1 MTSEPAPDVTA
12 VIVAYGDEPWL
23 ENAVD
28 AVAASAGVT
37 TGIVVVDNGCTSD
50 AVDRVAKHAAVHVV
64 RPGANTGF
72 AGGCARGA
80 AVAAGDYLAFVN
92 SDAIVAPGALR
103 RLAAVAAEKGVGI
116 AMGSIRL
123 AEAPDVMNTAGNPL
137 HVTGLSWAGSFGEPA
152 SRHATRRPVPVGSGC
167 CFMMRR
173 SVWEDMGGL
182 AEAYFLYHEDTEL
195 SLRVWQRGLTVE
207 YVPDAVVW
215 HHYEFARNQQKFYL
229 AERNRE
235 IMLLTA
241 YQRRTL
247 LVLAPVLLLTEVVL
261 FAAAVAGGWGRAKL
275 RGWRWIWR
283 HRVWIRARRDE
294 LQRQRAVPDRLVLE
308 RATARIDARNVA
320 APPGTFLFNVI
331 VSGYWS
337 VARRLL

>member
-1 MTSEPAPDVTA
+1 MTPEVTA
-12 VIVAYGDEPWL
+12 VIVAYGEEPWL
-23 ENAVD
+23 EDAVD

-50 AVDRVAKHAAVHVV
+50 AVAQVAKRDAVQVV

-80 AVAAGDYLAFVN
+80 AVAAGEYLAFVN

-103 RLAAVAAEKGVGI
+103 QLAAVAAEPGVGM

-123 AEAPDVMNTAGNPL
+123 AGAPDVMNTAGNPL
-137 HVTGLSWAGSFGEPA
+137 HVTGLSWAGAFGEPA
-152 SRHATRRPVPVGSGC
+152 SRHTRRRPVPVGSGC
-167 CFMMRR
+167 CFVMRR
-173 SVWEDMGGL
+173 SVWEDLGGF

-215 HHYEFARNQQKFYL
+215 HHYEFARNEQKLYL

-247 LVLAPVLLLTEVVL
+247 LLLAPVLLLTEVL
-261 FAAAVAGGWGRAKL
+261 LLTAGAVGGWGRAKL
-275 RGWRWIWR
+275 HGWRWIWR
-283 HRVWIRARRDE
+283 HRDWIRARRE
-294 LQRQRAVPDRLVLE
+294 HLQRQRAVPDRVVLE
-308 RATARIDARNVA
+308 RATARIDAGNVA
-320 APPGTFLFNVI
+320 APPGTGLFNVI